1 MTRYNFNKTFKNY
14 IDEKGGRV
22 GDSEI
27 YITNKYMYVFNVNK
41 MLIRKMLRKSYFYDD
56 NIILLLKHIIKSKDN
71 KKYYRILL
79 NAEMIKNKK
88 IFKREVIINVL

>member
-1 MTRYNFNKTFKNY
+1 MTRYNFNRTFKNY

-41 MLIRKMLRKSYFYDD
+41 MLVRKMLRKSYFYDD
-56 NIILLLKHIIKSKDN
+56 NIILLLKHIIKSKDD

-79 NAEMIKNKK
+79 NAKIIKNKK
-88 IFKREVIINVL
+88 VFIKEKICNVL